1 MYFIHYLRQRVV
13 YFVVS
18 YAILQGYVWYGIHL
32 RVVSLVWQQFFLL
45 VDHLR
50 GSWPHAR
57 AELTYNENSV
67 CHFVFML

>member
-1 MYFIHYLRQRVV
+1 MQNKFTFWGKDWYILF
-13 YFVVS
+13 
-18 YAILQGYVWYGIHL
+18 YAILQVYVWYGIHL
-32 RVVSLVWQQFFLL
+32 SVVPLVWQQFFLL

-57 AELTYNENSV
+57 AELTYSENSV